1 MFPYITRTYNT
12 RYSNDINIVPIAIK
26 MPIIILIQ
34 IMITIMTI
42 KMTIKR

>member
-1 MFPYITRTYNT
+1 MSPYITRTCNA
-12 RYSNDINIVPIAIK
+12 RYSNDINIVPIITII
-26 MPIIILIQ
+26 PIIILIQ